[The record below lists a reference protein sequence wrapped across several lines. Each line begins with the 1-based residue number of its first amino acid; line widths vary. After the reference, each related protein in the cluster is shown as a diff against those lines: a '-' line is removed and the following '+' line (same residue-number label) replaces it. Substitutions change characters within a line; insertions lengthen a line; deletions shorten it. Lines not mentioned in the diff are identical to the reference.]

1 MNIGYTVA
9 QIHCTDVNHFIAD
22 GKGVKDFCSAEER
35 QIQIFNVKPQI
46 FSLRKNL
53 GVKTH
58 SNMNIGYAVAQIHC
72 TDVNHVVADA
82 NGVKDFG
89 TSRQPHRFPNFLN

>member
-1 MNIGYTVA
+1 MLIMSLLMLMVSKIFA
-9 QIHCTDVNHFIAD
+9 QYKRGEF
-22 GKGVKDFCSAEER
+22 KSSAQSLKIYR
-35 QIQIFNVKPQI
+35 
-46 FSLRKNL
+46 LRKNL
-53 GVKTH
+53 EVKTH